1 MERVQQEI
9 TAEPCGARWTVT
21 TRAGG
26 FGNDGR
32 ELR

>member
-9 TAEPCGARWTVT
+9 TAEPCEATWTVT
-21 TRAGG
+21 TPAGG